1 MWLLVVACGG
11 GGGGGGGDLCFCH
24 DFCGNVVFMCLLLL
38 VLSYAQ
44 VVRVLEYDW
53 KRLFNNYGSTTS
65 VPSGRAIRFLSEQLR
80 STAK

>member
-1 MWLLVVACGG
+1 
-11 GGGGGGGDLCFCH
+11 
-24 DFCGNVVFMCLLLL
+24 MCLLLL